1 MALKLADVFVALGV
15 DASKLEAGFGDA
27 ETKTKSFASKASGLL
42 GGALVAG
49 AAAAGAAVIG
59 VGKAAISAETD
70 FDNALDA
77 IINATGASGDQ
88 LTAMGESVKNLR
100 ASAAG
105 LGVTMED
112 IGTVI
117 GEVNTRTGLTGE
129 ELESLTDDILNF
141 SRLTGADAVQAT
153 ALLTRAMGDWG
164 VENENAAELLDSI
177 YGAGQAFG
185 ISIDSMAGKLVQFGA
200 PLRQMGFGLEES
212 IAMLG
217 KWEKEGVNTE
227 LVIGSLRIAAGNFAR
242 DNIPLRDGLNETME
256 AIKGAASESEGLA
269 IAMDVFGARAGPD
282 MAAAIR
288 EGRFELDEAIA
299 TLQGT
304 QGGLAD
310 AATRTM
316 DFREEWQIAM
326 ASLQTEL
333 IPLGEAIAELAQVV
347 MPYLVAGIGAVVKA
361 VTPWIEGFAS
371 LIKYIAAVVEDG
383 DTMNDWLTHLPG
395 PIAMVVRAVAEFIT
409 RLGSLSEGMQI
420 WGDKFGFIRKRI
432 DEIMPYVQTLVGNV
446 LCAMQRFWEEHGET
460 IMLVVGNTFQVVGTI
475 IQTTLDM
482 LLQTVKLFLQ
492 ILTGDWEGAGNTLKS
507 IVQTLWDGI
516 KQIFRLE
523 LDSLR
528 AIFADIDW
536 AEIGRSMI
544 RGIGNGIESMGSW
557 LEEKARNAAKRAY
570 DAAKGWLGIDSPSK
584 KAKEGIGVPFVQGIE
599 EGIRTSLGE
608 LQYGIDLGL
617 GGLFNS
623 LQPATATAGAPI
635 SIVVN
640 VAGDSGTGQAA
651 RSGVLS
657 ALRQAGLA

>member
-49 AAAAGAAVIG
+49 AVAAGAAVIG

-153 ALLTRAMGDWG
+153 ALLTRTMGDWG

-333 IPLGEAIAELAQVV
+333 IPVGEAIAELSQVV
-347 MPYLVAGIGAVVKA
+347 MPYLVAAIGAVVKA
-361 VTPWIEGFAS
+361 VTPWIEGFSS

-395 PIAMVVRAVAEFIT
+395 PIAAVVRAVAEFIT
-409 RLGSLSEGMQI
+409 RLGSLSGSMQV
-420 WGDKFGFIRKRI
+420 WGDKFGFVRDRI
-432 DEIMPYVQTLVGNV
+432 AEIMPYVERLVGNV
-446 LCAMQRFWEEHGET
+446 LGAMQRFWEQHGET
-460 IMLVVGNTFQVVGTI
+460 IMRIVGNAFQVVGTI
-475 IQTTLDM
+475 ISTTLDV

-492 ILTGDWEGAGNTLKS
+492 ILTGDWEGAGQTLQS
-507 IVQTLWDGI
+507 IIRTLWDGI
-516 KQIFRLE
+516 KEIFRLQ
-523 LDSLR
+523 LDSIRTL
-528 AIFADIDW
+528 FTDIDW
-536 AEIGRSMI
+536 ESIGRNI
-544 RGIGNGIESMGSW
+544 IDGIANGI
-557 LEEKARNAAKRAY
+557 RNAGGFLADAARDAAQRAY
-570 DAAKGWLGIDSPSK
+570 DAARAMLRINSPSE
-584 KAKEGIGVPFVQGIE
+584 KAAEGIGKPFVQGIE

-608 LQYGIDLGL
+608 LQYGLDLGL

-640 VAGDSGTGQAA
+640 VNGDSGTGQAA